1 MKIAWNE
8 EGLPTAEWTAERGT
22 KREKPKF
29 ATYLEGLPI
38 AAGEDRCDW
47 SPPRVSTSS
56 PLESLEVGFRF
67 GFIFSR
73 E

>member
-22 KREKPKF
+22 KREKPWKRKF
-29 ATYLEGLPI
+29 ATYLEMRGI

-47 SPPRVSTSS
+47 SPPRVSTPS
-56 PLESLEVGFRF
+56 PLDWKR
-67 GFIFSR
+67 
-73 E
+73 